1 METIQEETTFIRLNE
16 WNKFINNLKKILK
29 NKIKDNSNEE
39 YITIEREELDLC
51 WPELMNYK
59 GQYRYFARIKTV
71 ATLLDAKLDGLVI
84 ADCQNGEKLKF
95 YKNKISHYKIL
106 KGYQKRYRLLMI
118 LFILMII
125 LAFLSVG
132 LAFWHISFCILS
144 IILSFTAFTVGFYA
158 ATNKRKSKGLKKIE
172 ETLQMIQPSPADIA
186 DSIDDPI
193 AWLIACIVLE
203 NSLKE

>member
-1 METIQEETTFIRLNE
+1 MGTIQEETTFINLND
-16 WNKFINNLKKILK
+16 WNKFTNNLKKILK

-59 GQYRYFARIKTV
+59 GNYRYFTRIKNV

-106 KGYQKRYRLLMI
+106 KGYQKRYRLFMV

-132 LAFWHISFCILS
+132 LAFLHISFCILS
-144 IILSFTAFTVGFYA
+144 FILSFAAFTIGFYA
-158 ATNKRKSKGLKKIE
+158 AINKEKSKDLKKIK
-172 ETLQMIQPSPADIA
+172 ETLQMIQPSPADM
-186 DSIDDPI
+186 PY
-193 AWLIACIVLE
+193 
-203 NSLKE
+203 LKEFPNKIEKM

>member
-1 METIQEETTFIRLNE
+1 MKKKQEKKTTYIVRDDWLKFLKELRRLLE
-16 WNKFINNLKKILK
+16 KKMVA
-29 NKIKDNSNEE
+29 NSDSEC
-39 YITIEREELDLC
+39 IIVRREELDLC

-71 ATLLDAKLDGLVI
+71 ATLLDAKLDDLVI
-84 ADCQNGEKLKF
+84 ADCQNREKLKF

-118 LFILMII
+118 LFTLMII

-172 ETLQMIQPSPADIA
+172 ESLQMIQPSPADIA
-186 DSIDDPI
+186 DSIDDP
-193 AWLIACIVLE
+193 E
-203 NSLKE
+203 